1 MPCGAWTQA
10 PCRVAPGL
18 QAPYRVAPG
27 LPRRPHRRSL
37 ALTRST
43 RHTARRQR
51 PSATRDG
58 ASLLPGPKRHTGW
71 RLAPLYNQR
80 AAPRSPARAHFNPR
94 VSERRERERERGRGR
109 RRRRRRGEEEEEEE
123 EGGGGGRVGGEG
135 NFFYRFNFVYI

>member
-51 PSATRDG
+51 SSATRDG

-71 RLAPLYNQR
+71 RLAPFSILIPVINKNLFEYRKICRMKTFQPIYLLN
-80 AAPRSPARAHFNPR
+80 
-94 VSERRERERERGRGR
+94 VSLPPYVPSFR
-109 RRRRRRGEEEEEEE
+109 RRDAARRCG
-123 EGGGGGRVGGEG
+123 
-135 NFFYRFNFVYI
+135 IAPPKLLPTWTLHLP